1 MGLLT
6 GFRIGYSQ
14 NHANLRSRNLNHPSA
29 LGNKQVVDKWITA
42 ELAAGRLLDPLRPPL
57 ASLVHTN
64 PLGLVPKAHQHNK
77 WRMICDLSSPYGGS
91 VNDGISPELCS
102 LRYAKVEDAVNVIR
116 QLGRVTQLVK
126 LDIKDGYR
134 IVPVHPAITCWV

>member
-1 MGLLT
+1 
-6 GFRIGYSQ
+6 
-14 NHANLRSRNLNHPSA
+14 
-29 LGNKQVVDKWITA
+29 
-42 ELAAGRLLDPLRPPL
+42 
-57 ASLVHTN
+57 
-64 PLGLVPKAHQHNK
+64 
-77 WRMICDLSSPYGGS
+77 MICDLSSPYGGS

-134 IVPVHPAITCWV
+134 IVPVHPAITCGV